1 MVVDALLLSNSAGL
15 IAIHTSEGAVVYGG
29 AEKDQGVSVGSQ
41 ASALSTPENVE
52 LIERCET
59 GGRQRRAY
67 Y

>member
-1 MVVDALLLSNSAGL
+1 MGVDAFLLRNSAGL
-15 IAIHTSEGAVVYGG
+15 NAIHTPEGPVVYGG
-29 AEKDQGVSVGSQ
+29 AEKNQDVGVGSQ

-52 LIERCET
+52 LIERSET